1 MNFVLLFY
9 GPPCSGKDKFINYLL
24 KRNKVIYLFLYFFV
38 NIKNEKECSYKQNVE
53 EKKIFIKI
61 IKYYYQ
67 IKEREQKNILRTIR
81 RKEDNIAPSF
91 SFLIFLTRHFLNII
105 NKKSSIFILNKYRN
119 TQNETFD
126 HLEGKK
132 KHHKNSRK
140 KIKRKNNN
148 KINNNHKYNKIY
160 KKFFYK
166 PCIHKYNKKLFFI
179 FYKNIYKFI
188 KYFKKFLTYNFNT
201 YIYNISTD
209 QIEKL
214 FYDNT
219 NYIIDAFKRQ
229 QIERIDTNN
238 CHVCTLNKSKF
249 YIFHKKDKKINGNI
263 FYPVFKKS
271 NIINKNDTL
280 FIKLKKTNKKE
291 KKKQN
296 KKPTSYNQIKYWNL
310 SREIAYEYCKNIMRR
325 GGTQNRIIILNDTF
339 HLPSM
344 RKEYYILT
352 KKYPYNYI
360 QTYINTPL
368 ATCLNRNKKRVK
380 FKYISSKTIIRN
392 YKCHKKYSIQS
403 NQEKYLSKMIH
414 VVKSKFKW
422 QEKILSLQVNTFYK
436 KYKTKKNK
444 VGKFQLVHIL
454 RFIYNHFDNF
464 KNMDTIKIRKHDKKK
479 NDMNPNKLNILNVT
493 INKIIH
499 EKLKNL
505 PNEKKNEYAKR
516 FHVIKLEILKECR
529 MNKMITP
536 EYIDKKLDIS

>member
-24 KRNKVIYLFLYFFV
+24 KRNEVIYLFLYFFV
-38 NIKNEKECSYKQNVE
+38 NIKNEREGSYKQNVN
-53 EKKIFIKI
+53 EKKFFIKI

-67 IKEREQKNILRTIR
+67 IKAREQKNILRTIR
-81 RKEDNIAPSF
+81 GNEGIEPSF
-91 SFLIFLTRHFLNII
+91 SFLIFLTRHFLNVI

-119 TQNETFD
+119 AQNETVSR
-126 HLEGKK
+126 LGKK
-132 KHHKNSRK
+132 KKHYKRTRE

-148 KINNNHKYNKIY
+148 KINNNPKNNNIY
-160 KKFFYK
+160 KKFLYK
-166 PCIHKYNKKLFFI
+166 LSIHKYNKKLFFI

-214 FYDNT
+214 FYYNT
-219 NYIIDAFKRQ
+219 YNIIDTFKRQ
-229 QIERIDTNN
+229 QIEKINTFN

-271 NIINKNDTL
+271 NVKNKKDTL
-280 FIKLKKTNKKE
+280 FIKLKKTNT
-291 KKKQN
+291 
-296 KKPTSYNQIKYWNL
+296 KPTSYNQIKYWNL
-310 SREIAYEYCKNIMRR
+310 SRKIAYEYCKSIMKNK
-325 GGTQNRIIILNDTF
+325 GEQNRIIILNDTF

-360 QTYINTPL
+360 QTFINTPL
-368 ATCLNRNKKRVK
+368 ATCLNRNKKRIK

-403 NQEKYLSKMIH
+403 KQEKNLSKMIH
-414 VVKSKFKW
+414 VVKSKYKW
-422 QEKILSLQVNTFYK
+422 QEKILSLQVNTLYK
-436 KYKTKKNK
+436 KSKTKKNK
-444 VGKFQLVHIL
+444 LVHFL

-464 KNMDTIKIRKHDKKK
+464 KYMDTIKIRNEDKKK
-479 NDMNPNKLNILNVT
+479 NDMNANKLNILNVT
-493 INKIIH
+493 INKMIH

-516 FHVIKLEILKECR
+516 FHFIKLEILKEYR
-529 MNKMITP
+529 MNTMITP

>member
-38 NIKNEKECSYKQNVE
+38 NIKNETECSYKQNVE
-53 EKKIFIKI
+53 EKNFFIKI

-105 NKKSSIFILNKYRN
+105 NKKSSIFILNKYKN
-119 TQNETFD
+119 AQNETFD
-126 HLEGKK
+126 RLEGKK

-148 KINNNHKYNKIY
+148 QINNNHKYNKIY

-166 PCIHKYNKKLFFI
+166 PYIHKYNKKMFFI
-179 FYKNIYKFI
+179 FYKKIYKFI

-201 YIYNISTD
+201 YIYYISTD
-209 QIEKL
+209 QIENL
-214 FYDNT
+214 FYHNT
-219 NYIIDAFKRQ
+219 NNIIDAFKRQ

-271 NIINKNDTL
+271 NIINKNDTV

-403 NQEKYLSKMIH
+403 KQQKYLSKMIH
-414 VVKSKFKW
+414 VVKSKYKW

-436 KYKTKKNK
+436 KYKTKKSK
-444 VGKFQLVHIL
+444 LVHIL

-479 NDMNPNKLNILNVT
+479 NDMNANKLNILNVT